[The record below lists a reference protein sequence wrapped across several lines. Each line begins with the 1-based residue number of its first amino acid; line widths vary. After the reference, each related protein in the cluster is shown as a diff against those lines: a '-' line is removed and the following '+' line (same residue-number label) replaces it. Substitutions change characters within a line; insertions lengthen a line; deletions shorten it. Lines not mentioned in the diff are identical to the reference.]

1 MSTVVL
7 NEDEARSL
15 LIIIN
20 GVIEDAMTAYLGHDT
35 DGLDYI
41 GDLFSIRKKC
51 MEVVH
56 DG

>member
-20 GVIEDAMTAYLGHDT
+20 GAIEDAMTAYLGHDT